1 MKKKFL
7 LQLTILAA
15 LKLTR
20 AKAQNIIFVAEKWEK
35 KLNIINAEIWDNN
48 ADIWSFPRSS
58 YTHAIEDTRHAHAA
72 RHPKICGSHHQKL
85 KL

>member
-20 AKAQNIIFVAEKWEK
+20 AKAQNIIFVASVSGNTEHFWCGG
-35 KLNIINAEIWDNN
+35 KLLNRLSAV
-48 ADIWSFPRSS
+48 AA
-58 YTHAIEDTRHAHAA
+58 HAIPR
-72 RHPKICGSHHQKL
+72 KL
-85 KL
+85 YAM